1 MIHSREFRSLCK
13 KTIVFFVI
21 YFIFSLAF
29 GAAVTKW
36 YENYLFQQEKL
47 LVSKMVAEMPTSEEE
62 YMQILQEEPI
72 EINEALFENYGID
85 KNTFSMFVPSRFYF
99 TVTGITLL
107 PGIIAIVGIFLLYS
121 LHLREIYRK
130 IDGINTYINEILNDR
145 YPLSMKEYEEGAFST
160 LKDDIF
166 KITNKLRE
174 QSETLEKEKK
184 YLETTLSDISHQLKT
199 PLTSMNV
206 INNLLEDDKLDKKV
220 RMEFC
225 HKNAAQLE
233 RIEWLVTSLLKLSRL
248 ESGTIQLKKEKVK
261 VIELVEQA
269 LAPLE
274 IPIEL
279 KNQKVVMDGKKN
291 VEIIGD
297 KNWTVEALVNI
308 IKNAHEH
315 TAENGTITISWS
327 ENPIY
332 VELMI
337 QDNGEGIYEEDLH
350 HIFERFYKGSH
361 NTKESIGIGLNMAY
375 LIIHRQDGTIDVQSK
390 RGEGTTFFIHF
401 YKSRI

>member
-206 INNLLEDDKLDKKV
+206 INNLLEDDKLDKKS
-220 RMEFC
+220 
-225 HKNAAQLE
+225 
-233 RIEWLVTSLLKLSRL
+233 T
-248 ESGTIQLKKEKVK
+248 
-261 VIELVEQA
+261 
-269 LAPLE
+269 
-274 IPIEL
+274 
-279 KNQKVVMDGKKN
+279 
-291 VEIIGD
+291 
-297 KNWTVEALVNI
+297 
-308 IKNAHEH
+308 
-315 TAENGTITISWS
+315 NGVL
-327 ENPIY
+327 P
-332 VELMI
+332 
-337 QDNGEGIYEEDLH
+337 
-350 HIFERFYKGSH
+350 
-361 NTKESIGIGLNMAY
+361 
-375 LIIHRQDGTIDVQSK
+375 
-390 RGEGTTFFIHF
+390 
-401 YKSRI
+401 